1 MLTFLSKQST
11 KSLSSCSVEVFL
23 KDCDRGVLVRIM
35 LPKPCK
41 VLDYWYVE
49 GQNLFL
55 CNNIS
60 FIDESGHGDMGWEYW
75 YVVGRNLSFCI
86 ISLIED
92 RDHGVV
98 GWDNTSQYLVQLL
111 RAALL
116 ATASVWG
123 ICISIKM
130 AQMCI

>member
-1 MLTFLSKQST
+1 M
-11 KSLSSCSVEVFL
+11 
-23 KDCDRGVLVRIM
+23 VLQDGII
-35 LPKPCK
+35 LPKTK
-41 VLDYWYVE
+41 YWYVE
-49 GQNLFL
+49 EQ
-55 CNNIS
+55 NIS
-60 FIDESGHGDMGWEYW
+60 C
-75 YVVGRNLSFCI
+75 RI

-130 AQMCI
+130 AQMYINSPVQKLSPRILCEFLQKKLLLCSYFSQRERPLPEFPS